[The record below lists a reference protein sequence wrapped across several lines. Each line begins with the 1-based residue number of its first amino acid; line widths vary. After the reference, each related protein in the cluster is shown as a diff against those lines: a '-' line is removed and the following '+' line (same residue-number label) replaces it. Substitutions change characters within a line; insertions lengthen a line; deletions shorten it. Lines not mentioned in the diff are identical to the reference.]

1 MALRLNPDRRWPFV
15 INDESTPGLPR
26 STFVLLLV
34 SGFSALSLLFTPPGL
49 VALAFAIPAVVSWR
63 RSKRSRCRK
72 LTIAG
77 WIAYAAVILLQVVI
91 TLADVGTG

>member
-1 MALRLNPDRRWPFV
+1 VALRLNPDRRWPFV

-34 SGFSALSLLFTPPGL
+34 SGFSTVSLLFTPPGL
-49 VALAFAIPAVVSWR
+49 VALVFAILAVVSWR
-63 RSKRSRCRK
+63 RSQRSRCRK

-77 WIAYAAVILLQVVI
+77 WVAYAAIILLQVVI
-91 TLADVGTG
+91 TLADVGAT

>member
-26 STFVLLLV
+26 STFALLLL
-34 SGFSALSLLFTPPGL
+34 SGFSA
-49 VALAFAIPAVVSWR
+49 VAILAVVSWR
-63 RSKRSRCRK
+63 RSRRSRCRK

-77 WIAYAAVILLQVVI
+77 WVGYAAVVLLQLVI
-91 TLADVGTG
+91 TLTDAGTA

>member
-1 MALRLNPDRRWPFV
+1 MALRPNPDRRWPFL

-34 SGFSALSLLFTPPGL
+34 SGFSSVSLLFTPPGL
-49 VALAFAIPAVVSWR
+49 VGLVFAILAVVSWR
-63 RSKRSRCRK
+63 RSRRSRCRK

-77 WIAYAAVILLQVVI
+77 WVGYAAVVLLQVVI
-91 TLADVGTG
+91 TLANVGTA